1 MKLYR
6 DTGVVLR
13 TYRLGEA
20 DRIVVLYT
28 AEHGKVRAVA
38 KGVRRTQSRFGAR
51 LEPAS
56 EVRLLLHRGR
66 DLDVIS
72 QAELV
77 SNPDPIRSDLD
88 RMTQALAILEVV
100 DLISLD
106 REPDAGRYRMLVG
119 VLATLTT
126 NPGALV
132 VPAFFWKLLA
142 AEGLRPELDICVA
155 CGAEDVELVAFDLDE
170 GGTLCRG
177 CRRGTPLSAS
187 ALTLLRLVL
196 GGGLAAALAAPVGA
210 ATHEVGHLAVRA
222 MEHHL
227 DRRLR
232 AVSMFERH

>member
-20 DRIVVLYT
+20 DRIVVLFT

-56 EVRLLLHRGR
+56 QVRLLLHRGR

-77 SNPDPIRSDLD
+77 DNPDVIRSDLD
-88 RMTQALAILEVV
+88 RMTQALSVLEVIDV
-100 DLISLD
+100 LSMD
-106 REPDAGRYRMLVG
+106 REPDPARYRMLVG
-119 VLATLTT
+119 VLATLSTS
-126 NPGALV
+126 PGPLV

-142 AEGLRPELDICVA
+142 AEGVRPELDMCVT
-155 CGAEDVELVAFDLDE
+155 CGVEDVELVAFDVDE
-170 GGTLCRG
+170 GGALCRG
-177 CRRGTPLSAS
+177 CRRGVPLSPD
-187 ALTLLRLVL
+187 ALSLMRLVL
-196 GGGLAAALAAPVGA
+196 GGGLLSALAAPVGP
-210 ATHEVGHLAVRA
+210 ATYEVGQLAVRA

-232 AVSMFERH
+232 AVSMFERQ